1 MEIKLSKADYQLIL
15 NARIY
20 GGMFWA
26 TISLSVA
33 WMLSWVVTPRFSDFL
48 QLAMSIPPIAYFVIY
63 FVGLFRGK
71 RLGQPTDLG

>member
-1 MEIKLSKADYQLIL
+1 MEIKLTKADYQLIL

-20 GGMFWA
+20 GGIFWA
-26 TISLSVA
+26 TIGLGVA
-33 WMLSWVVTPRFSDFL
+33 WMLSWAVAPHFSDFF

-71 RLGQPTDLG
+71 RIAQPTD